1 MKDTPM
7 LHHNVPEFTVSDLS
21 QQLKRAVESTFS
33 RVRVRGEISGLT
45 RHGSGHV
52 YFALKDDQAVLD
64 SVCWKGIAASLSIQ
78 PEEGMEVIATGKL
91 TTYPGRSKYQIIVD
105 AIEIAGE
112 GALLKLLEERKKRL
126 QAEGL
131 FDDARKK
138 PLPQLPKII
147 GVITSP
153 TGAVI
158 RDILHRIEDRMP
170 SHVIVWPVAVQGEGA
185 KDQITRAIDGF
196 SNLQEGRPDLLI
208 IARGG
213 GSIEDLWCFN
223 EEEICRAIARSAIPI
238 ISAVGHETDF
248 TLCDFV
254 ADKRAPTP
262 TAAAEFAVPVRRDL
276 ITHLQH
282 LTSRIQGKLDILLDV
297 FDKHLSYL
305 RKSLPDLDQILAQS
319 MLRTDEYGARLLLAL
334 KGFVGNKEGLK
345 NTLAARLLHPHQLIQ
360 HKALELK
367 GFEARLMPVT
377 ERIMAQRQEAL
388 TRISQLLESYS
399 YHRTLDRGFALVK
412 DERGQIIS
420 SKASISPHQNM
431 TLTLKDGDVKI
442 QSL

>member
-1 MKDTPM
+1 M
-7 LHHNVPEFTVSDLS
+7 LHHNIPEFTVSDLS
-21 QQLKRAVESTFS
+21 QQLKRTVESTFS
-33 RVRVRGEISGLT
+33 RVRVKGEISGLM

-64 SVCWKGIAASLSIQ
+64 SVCWKGVAAGLSIQ

-91 TTYPGRSKYQIIVD
+91 TTYPGRSKYQIMIES
-105 AIEIAGE
+105 IEIAGE

-131 FDDARKK
+131 FDESRKK
-138 PLPQLPKII
+138 PLPKLSKII

-170 SHVIVWPVAVQGEGA
+170 THVMVWPVAVQGEGA

-196 SNLQEGRPDLLI
+196 NAFQDNKPDLLI

-223 EEEICRAIARSAIPI
+223 EEEICRAIAQSHIPI

-248 TLCDFV
+248 TLCDFA

-262 TAAAEFAVPVRRDL
+262 TAAAEFAIPVRRDL
-276 ITHLQH
+276 MVHLQH

-305 RKSLPDLDQILAQS
+305 KKSLPDLDQILAQG
-319 MLRTDEYGARLLLAL
+319 MLRADEWGTRLAFAL
-334 KGFVGNKEGLK
+334 KGFVGHKEGLK

-367 GFEARLMPVT
+367 GFEDRIKPVMT
-377 ERIMAQRQEAL
+377 RIISQREEAL
-388 TRISQLLESYS
+388 MRTSQLLESYS

-412 DERGQIIS
+412 DESGQIIS
-420 SKASISPHQNM
+420 SKASITPHQHM
-431 TLTLKDGDVKI
+431 TLTLKDGDIRI